1 MPLKNSQ
8 YNTIMR
14 RYDLTRQAAAADRR
28 QRLEAIY
35 ALVPGFSQ
43 LDEAIAAAA
52 ADHARAKISGQ
63 AVSSA
68 DLHSRLS
75 ALEEKKAALLK
86 AAGYPEDY
94 LEIKYTCP
102 ECKDTGFI
110 DGQKCH
116 CFKQAVVDLVYAQSN
131 IKDRL
136 EEENFDSFD
145 ISYYSDEINPKL
157 GISPRE
163 NMRTVLKT
171 CMDFI
176 RNFDDASGNLLFYG
190 HTGVG
195 KTFLSNCIAK
205 ALLDTAHTVIYLSA
219 PQLVEVLERH
229 TFGRD
234 DESQNIDEMPEYIND
249 CDLLIIDDL
258 GTEMNN
264 FFTASRLFSCLN
276 GRQLRK
282 KATIISTNLSLDDLQ
297 EIYSE
302 RIFSR
307 LISNYQVTL
316 IIGDD
321 IRIKKA
327 IS

>member
-8 YNTIMR
+8 YNMIMR
-14 RYDLTRQAAAADRR
+14 RYDLTRQAAAALKQQHFDEVYK
-28 QRLEAIY
+28 LI
-35 ALVPGFSQ
+35 PGFAE
-43 LDEAIAAAA
+43 LDEQLAAAA
-52 ADHARAKISGQ
+52 AAAARARILGQ
-63 AVSSA
+63 NVDPAR
-68 DLHSRLS
+68 LHDELL
-75 ALEEKKAALLK
+75 ALEAKKITLLK
-86 AAGYPEDY
+86 NAGYPADY
-94 LEIKYTCP
+94 LETKYVCP
-102 ECKDTGFI
+102 DCRDTGFI
-110 DGQKCH
+110 DEQKCH

-136 EEENFDSFD
+136 SEENFDSFD
-145 ISYYSDEINPKL
+145 IRYYSDTKDSRL

-163 NMRTVLKT
+163 NMSAVLKT
-171 CMDFI
+171 CTDFI
-176 RNFDDASGNLLFYG
+176 KDFDSNAGNLLFYG

-205 ALLDTAHTVIYLSA
+205 ELLDTAHTVIYLSA
-219 PQLVEVLERH
+219 PQLVEVLEKH

-234 DESQNIDEMPEYIND
+234 DENETPDEMPEYIND

-276 GRQLRK
+276 GRQLK
-282 KATIISTNLSLDDLQ
+282 KKSTIISTNLSLDDLQ

-307 LISNYQVTL
+307 IISNYQITL
-316 IIGDD
+316 IIGED

>member
-8 YNTIMR
+8 YNMIMR
-14 RYDLTRQAAAADRR
+14 RYDLTRQAAAALKQQHFDEVYK
-28 QRLEAIY
+28 LI
-35 ALVPGFSQ
+35 PGFAE
-43 LDEAIAAAA
+43 LDEQLAAAA
-52 ADHARAKISGQ
+52 AAAARARISGQ
-63 AVSSA
+63 NVDPAR
-68 DLHSRLS
+68 LHDELL
-75 ALEEKKAALLK
+75 ALEAKKITLLK
-86 AAGYPEDY
+86 NAGYPADY
-94 LEIKYTCP
+94 LETKYVCP
-102 ECKDTGFI
+102 DCRDTGFI
-110 DGQKCH
+110 DEQKCH

-136 EEENFDSFD
+136 SEENFDSFD
-145 ISYYSDEINPKL
+145 IRYYSDTKDSRL

-163 NMRTVLKT
+163 NMSAVLKT
-171 CMDFI
+171 CTDFI
-176 RNFDDASGNLLFYG
+176 KDFDSNAGNLLFYG

-205 ALLDTAHTVIYLSA
+205 ELLDTAHTVIYLSA
-219 PQLVEVLERH
+219 PQLVEVLEKH

-234 DESQNIDEMPEYIND
+234 DENETPDEMPEYIND

-276 GRQLRK
+276 GRQLK
-282 KATIISTNLSLDDLQ
+282 KKSTIISTNLSLDDLQ

-307 LISNYQVTL
+307 IISNYQITL
-316 IIGDD
+316 IIGED